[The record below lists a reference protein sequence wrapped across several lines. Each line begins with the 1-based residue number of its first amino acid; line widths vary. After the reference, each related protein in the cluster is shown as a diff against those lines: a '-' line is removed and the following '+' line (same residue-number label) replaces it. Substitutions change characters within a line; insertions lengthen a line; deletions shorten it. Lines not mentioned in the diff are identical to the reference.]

1 MDKLANIL
9 NNQFQSVFTTETCV
23 PQDLLPPTSPY
34 PSMPEI
40 EIFEAGVLKLLQNLK
55 IHKASGP
62 DQIRP
67 RVLKELSTKI
77 APALTAIYKRSYQTG
92 EVPEDWKTAHV
103 TPVFKNGK
111 RTVAANYRPI
121 SLTCIACK
129 LMEHIIVSAVMRH
142 TNKNNILYD
151 LQSGFREKKSCE
163 TQLLELTHD
172 LASNMQGGGQTDML
186 IMDFSKAFDKVGHQ
200 HLTHKIDH
208 YGIRG
213 KTKNGF
219 KPSSQ
224 TEHSR
229 LS

>member
-1 MDKLANIL
+1 
-9 NNQFQSVFTTETCV
+9 
-23 PQDLLPPTSPY
+23 
-34 PSMPEI
+34 
-40 EIFEAGVLKLLQNLK
+40 
-55 IHKASGP
+55 
-62 DQIRP
+62 
-67 RVLKELSTKI
+67 
-77 APALTAIYKRSYQTG
+77 
-92 EVPEDWKTAHV
+92 
-103 TPVFKNGK
+103 
-111 RTVAANYRPI
+111 
-121 SLTCIACK
+121 
-129 LMEHIIVSAVMRH
+129 MEHIIVSAVMRH